1 MNETGI
7 SERDRRVVREDGQRI
22 VRAGCGERDGARIQ
36 NYTGGGIA
44 ATLDASY
51 YKGSGARNGKEREF
65 LAVEVE
71 PVVYP
76 GVGITSPQNG
86 NNPQPGDPAPS
97 LTNDSRNYMVADGKP
112 PRKYIVRRLTPM
124 ECQRLQGFPNV
135 AELNVGQM
143 TRDEMAMFC
152 LAEGLIRVNLD
163 TGTIYGIRGPG
174 GISMKE
180 WRELKGTLQ
189 NGYVV
194 HTLNLRGIKK
204 QVKAHRIVW
213 IAAHGMIPDGM
224 VIDHIN
230 NNKTD
235 NRLCNLQILSPED
248 NSTKARQDGLYMAG
262 EKSATAKI
270 SDDDKKTIQFLY
282 WHTDML
288 QKRIGEMFGLCQQ
301 RVSQI
306 VHEDCGWCEGLGGSD
321 SAIYKAYGNGLAL
334 PCAYDVLRRIANEY
348 DQTAVQA

>member
-1 MNETGI
+1 MNEVRIPENDG
-7 SERDRRVVREDGQRI
+7 VFVREDERGVQRSG
-22 VRAGCGERDGARIQ
+22 RHERHACRYA

-51 YKGSGARNGKEREF
+51 YKGPGARNGKEREF
-65 LAVEVE
+65 LAVECE
-71 PVVYP
+71 
-76 GVGITSPQNG
+76 
-86 NNPQPGDPAPS
+86 
-97 LTNDSRNYMVADGKP
+97 KP
-112 PRKYIVRRLTPM
+112 TRKYIVRRLTPM

-143 TRDEMAMFC
+143 TRDEIAMFC
-152 LAEGLIRVNLD
+152 LVEGLIRVNLD

-334 PCAYDVLRRIANEY
+334 PCAYDVMNRIARFVEHEKE
-348 DQTAVQA
+348 D